1 MFTLL
6 NLQLL
11 LQTTM
16 FLCAILMNVVKKN
29 TVLITLY
36 LIQSVALIVLLGSYA
51 IKEITLGL
59 YLVVLVIFVV
69 KVIIA
74 PVIFMKII
82 KQSKLNISASTYLNV
97 PMTIGMLAGISIFAQ
112 SEVFSSFSFLLTSI
126 LQPRLFLFGGILISL
141 FLIVN
146 RKGVISEVV
155 GMLSLENFIYSTSL
169 FLGVKQLLYLELG
182 ILFDVLFWIIIA
194 RVLANFIYKHYK
206 SLEVTDLS
214 QLKK

>member
-1 MFTLL
+1 MFNLL
-6 NLQLL
+6 NLQLF

-36 LIQSVALIVLLGSYA
+36 LIQSVALIVLLASYA
-51 IKEITLGL
+51 VREITLGL

-74 PVIFMKII
+74 PMIFMKII

-112 SEVFSSFSFLLTSI
+112 SEVFSSFSFLLTSP

-194 RVLANFIYKHYK
+194 RVLVNFIYKHYK
-206 SLEVTDLS
+206 SLEVTELS

>member
-1 MFTLL
+1 
-6 NLQLL
+6 
-11 LQTTM
+11 
-16 FLCAILMNVVKKN
+16 MNVVKKN

-36 LIQSVALIVLLGSYA
+36 LIQSVALIVLLASYA
-51 IKEITLGL
+51 IHEITLGL

-74 PVIFMKII
+74 PMIFMKII

-112 SEVFSSFSFLLTSI
+112 SEVFSSFSFLLTSP
-126 LQPRLFLFGGILISL
+126 LQPRLFLFGGLLISL

-194 RVLANFIYKHYK
+194 RVLVNFIYKHYK
-206 SLEVTDLS
+206 SLEVTELS

>member
-1 MFTLL
+1 
-6 NLQLL
+6 
-11 LQTTM
+11 
-16 FLCAILMNVVKKN
+16 
-29 TVLITLY
+29 
-36 LIQSVALIVLLGSYA
+36 
-51 IKEITLGL
+51 
-59 YLVVLVIFVV
+59 
-69 KVIIA
+69 
-74 PVIFMKII
+74 MKII
-82 KQSKLNISASTYLNV
+82 KQSKLNISSSTYLNV

-169 FLGVKQLLYLELG
+169 FLGVKQLVYLELG

-194 RVLANFIYKHYK
+194 RVLVNFIYKHYK
-206 SLEVTDLS
+206 SLEVTELS

>member
-1 MFTLL
+1 MFNLL

-11 LQTTM
+11 LETTM
-16 FLCAILMNVVKKN
+16 FLCVILMNVVKKN

-51 IKEITLGL
+51 IKEITFGL

-74 PVIFMKII
+74 PMIFMKII

-194 RVLANFIYKHYK
+194 RVLVNFIYKHYK
-206 SLEVTDLS
+206 SLEVTELS